1 MNPLQ
6 AGTTFVTRIFKD
18 VERKHLLLI
27 AAGLAYYF
35 MMSLVP
41 ALVVLTAVVAYLP
54 LKEHLQDLMMFLGYV
69 TTPQA
74 VSLFT
79 QLLDSIRPHRIGLL
93 SFGILVAL
101 WASSLGIKGIIA
113 GLDLVHEVGV
123 PRHLWTNKILAF
135 GLTLGVGFLLL
146 LGLTLTLGAT
156 CRSPAF

>member
-74 VSLFT
+74 VSLFYAT
-79 QLLDSIRPHRIGLL
+79 PRLNSPTPYRAAIVRNSCGP
-93 SFGILVAL
+93 
-101 WASSLGIKGIIA
+101 LG
-113 GLDLVHEVGV
+113 
-123 PRHLWTNKILAF
+123 
-135 GLTLGVGFLLL
+135 
-146 LGLTLTLGAT
+146 
-156 CRSPAF
+156 